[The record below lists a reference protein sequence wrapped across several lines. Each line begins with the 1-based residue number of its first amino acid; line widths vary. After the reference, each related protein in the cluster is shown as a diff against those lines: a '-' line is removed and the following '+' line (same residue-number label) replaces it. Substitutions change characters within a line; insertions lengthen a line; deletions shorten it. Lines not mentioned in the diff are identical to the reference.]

1 MTKKRSL
8 LTRRTRTLHSPLSI
22 DASHDG
28 QGIRTVRSLSH
39 LNSAESIDQIHNRNR
54 LNRSSSLDTEE
65 RISRLERGMSS
76 IQEQMSTGFGQITRM
91 LEHSL
96 NSQERSRQNR
106 QIEYIQ
112 VDDDDDEDELDKQ
125 DNEEYIPEKDLH
137 SLQETAQKQYN
148 KKHRKEIKNEI
159 KILIR
164 SAKIDE
170 IPIDY
175 TKKFGEIAPQLE
187 KDLIPRIQSL
197 LEQRGIHATLKSQLN
212 EAEIKQKKIMS
223 HIINRLSEKRERR
236 MKGALAMKNHPDYR
250 KSFKKRG
257 IKDINEILNKNE
269 YHSPE
274 ESDPEND
281 PNASTDRKNLFVY
294 KLSWRSDE
302 LTNLL
307 HSIDEYVEKYFPEN
321 KRVRPRILKDEF
333 WKNKKAPPN
342 LIWWTLKDGKR
353 ESLSVHKSIDEESD
367 DESESESE
375 EEEQSQQSQQS
386 QQSLNVDK
394 LDINA
399 ESDEEEEGEDEVNE
413 PEQEETSL
421 SQTSGRRSNKRSK
434 QSSKTPPLTPQKPPS
449 SLLKRKTP
457 QQTRSSKRISKNKKS
472 INKNNEALDELQEVI
487 DNMRDQSKKTNKKSS
502 SKPSS
507 QEQEHIHDNVS
518 KRTSKE
524 KEKEQ

>member
-8 LTRRTRTLHSPLSI
+8 LTRHTRTLHSPLSI
-22 DASHDG
+22 DTSHDG
-28 QGIRTVRSLSH
+28 QGIQTVRSLSH

-91 LEHSL
+91 LEH
-96 NSQERSRQNR
+96 
-106 QIEYIQ
+106 
-112 VDDDDDEDELDKQ
+112 ELDKQ

-187 KDLIPRIQSL
+187 KDLIPVSN
-197 LEQRGIHATLKSQLN
+197 HFLN
-212 EAEIKQKKIMS
+212 
-223 HIINRLSEKRERR
+223 NV
-236 MKGALAMKNHPDYR
+236 
-250 KSFKKRG
+250 
-257 IKDINEILNKNE
+257 DINEILNKNE

-321 KRVRPRILKDEF
+321 KRVRPHIFKDKF
-333 WKNKKAPPN
+333 WKNKKASPN

-353 ESLSVHKSIDEESD
+353 ESPSVHKSIDEESD

-375 EEEQSQQSQQS
+375 ERNKVNKVNKVNEVMVIEYYR
-386 QQSLNVDK
+386 LNVDK

-399 ESDEEEEGEDEVNE
+399 ESDDEEEGEDE
-413 PEQEETSL
+413 
-421 SQTSGRRSNKRSK
+421 
-434 QSSKTPPLTPQKPPS
+434 
-449 SLLKRKTP
+449 
-457 QQTRSSKRISKNKKS
+457 
-472 INKNNEALDELQEVI
+472 EVI
-487 DNMRDQSKKTNKKSS
+487 DSMRDQSKKTNKKSS
-502 SKPSS
+502 SKLSS
-507 QEQEHIHDNVS
+507 QEQKHIHDNVP

>member
-28 QGIRTVRSLSH
+28 QGIQTVRSLSH
-39 LNSAESIDQIHNRNR
+39 LNSAKSIDQIHNRNR

-76 IQEQMSTGFGQITRM
+76 IQEQMSTGFRQITRM
-91 LEHSL
+91 LERSL
-96 NSQERSRQNR
+96 NSQEQ
-106 QIEYIQ
+106 
-112 VDDDDDEDELDKQ
+112 
-125 DNEEYIPEKDLH
+125 
-137 SLQETAQKQYN
+137 
-148 KKHRKEIKNEI
+148 IKNEI

-187 KDLIPRIQSL
+187 KDLIPR
-197 LEQRGIHATLKSQLN
+197 RNKT
-212 EAEIKQKKIMS
+212 KKIMS
-223 HIINRLSEKRERR
+223 HIINRLSE
-236 MKGALAMKNHPDYR
+236 
-250 KSFKKRG
+250 
-257 IKDINEILNKNE
+257 DINEILNKNE

-281 PNASTDRKNLFVY
+281 PNASTDCKNLFVY

-333 WKNKKAPPN
+333 WKNKKVPPN
-342 LIWWTLKDGKR
+342 LNWWTLKDGKR
-353 ESLSVHKSIDEESD
+353 ESPSVHKSIDEESD

-375 EEEQSQQSQQS
+375 EEEQSQQSQPS
-386 QQSLNVDK
+386 YDLNVDK

-399 ESDEEEEGEDEVNE
+399 ESDKEEEGEDEK
-413 PEQEETSL
+413 TS
-421 SQTSGRRSNKRSK
+421 
-434 QSSKTPPLTPQKPPS
+434 
-449 SLLKRKTP
+449 

-472 INKNNEALDELQEVI
+472 TNKNNEALDELQEVI

-507 QEQEHIHDNVS
+507 QEQEHIHDNVP

>member
-28 QGIRTVRSLSH
+28 QGIQTVCSLSH
-39 LNSAESIDQIHNRNR
+39 LNSAKSIDQIHNRNR

-65 RISRLERGMSS
+65 
-76 IQEQMSTGFGQITRM
+76 
-91 LEHSL
+91 
-96 NSQERSRQNR
+96 
-106 QIEYIQ
+106 YIQ
-112 VDDDDDEDELDKQ
+112 VDDDDDENELDKQ
-125 DNEEYIPEKDLH
+125 DNEEYTPEKDLH

-197 LEQRGIHATLKSQLN
+197 LEQRGIRAILSIVQDVFSDLHKNGRRKWKESQLN

-236 MKGALAMKNHPDYR
+236 MKGGLAMKNHPDYR
-250 KSFKKRG
+250 KSFKKCG

-307 HSIDEYVEKYFPEN
+307 HSIEEYVEKYFPEN

-342 LIWWTLKDGKR
+342 LIWWTLKDGKQ
-353 ESLSVHKSIDEESD
+353 ESPSVHKSIDEESD

-375 EEEQSQQSQQS
+375 VEEQSQQNQQS
-386 QQSLNVDK
+386 YGLNVDK
-394 LDINA
+394 LDINV

-413 PEQEETSL
+413 LEQEETSL
-421 SQTSGRRSNKRSK
+421 SQTSGRQSNKRSK

-449 SLLKRKTP
+449 SLPKRKTP

-472 INKNNEALDELQEVI
+472 TNKNNEALDELQEVI
-487 DNMRDQSKKTNKKSS
+487 DNMRDQSKKINKKSS
-502 SKPSS
+502 SKPLS
-507 QEQEHIHDNVS
+507 QEQEHIHDNVP

>member
-8 LTRRTRTLHSPLSI
+8 LTRRTRILHSPLSI

-28 QGIRTVRSLSH
+28 QGIQTVRSLSH
-39 LNSAESIDQIHNRNR
+39 LNSAESIDQIHN
-54 LNRSSSLDTEE
+54 
-65 RISRLERGMSS
+65 
-76 IQEQMSTGFGQITRM
+76 Q
-91 LEHSL
+91 
-96 NSQERSRQNR
+96 
-106 QIEYIQ
+106 YIQ
-112 VDDDDDEDELDKQ
+112 VNDDDDEDELDKQ
-125 DNEEYIPEKDLH
+125 DNEKYIPEKDLH

-148 KKHRKEIKNEI
+148 KKHRKEIKNKI

-187 KDLIPRIQSL
+187 KDLIPRIQL
-197 LEQRGIHATLKSQLN
+197 LLKQCVIRATLS
-212 EAEIKQKKIMS
+212 IKRK
-223 HIINRLSEKRERR
+223 RR

-274 ESDPEND
+274 ESNPEND

-342 LIWWTLKDGKR
+342 LIWWTLKDGKQ
-353 ESLSVHKSIDEESD
+353 ESHSVHKSIDEESD

-375 EEEQSQQSQQS
+375 EEE
-386 QQSLNVDK
+386 
-394 LDINA
+394 
-399 ESDEEEEGEDEVNE
+399 
-413 PEQEETSL
+413 
-421 SQTSGRRSNKRSK
+421 
-434 QSSKTPPLTPQKPPS
+434 
-449 SLLKRKTP
+449 
-457 QQTRSSKRISKNKKS
+457 
-472 INKNNEALDELQEVI
+472 
-487 DNMRDQSKKTNKKSS
+487 
-502 SKPSS
+502 
-507 QEQEHIHDNVS
+507 
-518 KRTSKE
+518 
-524 KEKEQ
+524 

>member
-1 MTKKRSL
+1 
-8 LTRRTRTLHSPLSI
+8 
-22 DASHDG
+22 
-28 QGIRTVRSLSH
+28 
-39 LNSAESIDQIHNRNR
+39 
-54 LNRSSSLDTEE
+54 
-65 RISRLERGMSS
+65 MSS

-91 LEHSL
+91 LERSL
-96 NSQERSRQNR
+96 NSQEQ
-106 QIEYIQ
+106 
-112 VDDDDDEDELDKQ
+112 
-125 DNEEYIPEKDLH
+125 
-137 SLQETAQKQYN
+137 TAQKQYN

-159 KILIR
+159 KILIH
-164 SAKIDE
+164 SAKIDK

-175 TKKFGEIAPQLE
+175 MK
-187 KDLIPRIQSL
+187 
-197 LEQRGIHATLKSQLN
+197 N
-212 EAEIKQKKIMS
+212 
-223 HIINRLSEKRERR
+223 HIINRLSE
-236 MKGALAMKNHPDYR
+236 
-250 KSFKKRG
+250 
-257 IKDINEILNKNE
+257 DINEILNKNE
-269 YHSPE
+269 YHFPK

-307 HSIDEYVEKYFPEN
+307 HSIDEYMEKYFPEN

-353 ESLSVHKSIDEESD
+353 ESPSVHKSIDEKSD
-367 DESESESE
+367 DD
-375 EEEQSQQSQQS
+375 

-399 ESDEEEEGEDEVNE
+399 ESDEEEEGEDEANE
-413 PEQEETSL
+413 LEQEETLL

-434 QSSKTPPLTPQKPPS
+434 QSSKTPPLSLQKPPS
-449 SLLKRKTP
+449 SRKTS

-472 INKNNEALDELQEVI
+472 TNKNNEALDELQEVI
-487 DNMRDQSKKTNKKSS
+487 DNMHDQSKKTNKKSS

-507 QEQEHIHDNVS
+507 QEQEHIHDNVP

>member
-76 IQEQMSTGFGQITRM
+76 IQEQMSTMFGQITRM
-91 LEHSL
+91 LERSL

-197 LEQRGIHATLKSQLN
+197 LEQCGIRATLSIVRDVNKT
-212 EAEIKQKKIMS
+212 KKIMS

-281 PNASTDRKNLFVY
+281 PNISTDRKNLFVY
-294 KLSWRSDE
+294 KLSWRS
-302 LTNLL
+302 
-307 HSIDEYVEKYFPEN
+307 DEYVEKYFPEN

-353 ESLSVHKSIDEESD
+353 ESPSVHKSIDEESD

-386 QQSLNVDK
+386 YGLNVNK

-413 PEQEETSL
+413 LEQEETSL

-434 QSSKTPPLTPQKPPS
+434 QSSKTPPLPLQKPPS
-449 SLLKRKTP
+449 SRKTS

-472 INKNNEALDELQEVI
+472 TNKNNEALDELQEVI
-487 DNMRDQSKKTNKKSS
+487 DNIRDQSKKTNKKSS

-507 QEQEHIHDNVS
+507 QEQEHIHDNVP

>member
-1 MTKKRSL
+1 M
-8 LTRRTRTLHSPLSI
+8 RRTRTLHSPLSI
-22 DASHDG
+22 DASRDG
-28 QGIRTVRSLSH
+28 QGIWTVRSLSH
-39 LNSAESIDQIHNRNR
+39 LNSAESIDQIHNRNQ

-65 RISRLERGMSS
+65 
-76 IQEQMSTGFGQITRM
+76 
-91 LEHSL
+91 
-96 NSQERSRQNR
+96 
-106 QIEYIQ
+106 YIQ
-112 VDDDDDEDELDKQ
+112 VDDDDDDNEDELDKQ
-125 DNEEYIPEKDLH
+125 DNEEYTPEKDLH

-148 KKHRKEIKNEI
+148 KKHQKEIKNEI

-164 SAKIDE
+164 SAKIDS

-175 TKKFGEIAPQLE
+175 TKKFGEIALQLE

-197 LEQRGIHATLKSQLN
+197 LEQRGIHATLSIVRDVFLDLHKNGQRKWKESQLN

-223 HIINRLSEKRERR
+223 HIINRLSEKRDRR

-281 PNASTDRKNLFVY
+281 PNASTDHKNLFVY

-302 LTNLL
+302 LMKLL
-307 HSIDEYVEKYFPEN
+307 HSIDEYVKKYFPEN

-342 LIWWTLKDGKR
+342 LIWWTLKDR
-353 ESLSVHKSIDEESD
+353 N
-367 DESESESE
+367 E

-386 QQSLNVDK
+386 YGINVDK

-413 PEQEETSL
+413 PE
-421 SQTSGRRSNKRSK
+421 
-434 QSSKTPPLTPQKPPS
+434 
-449 SLLKRKTP
+449 
-457 QQTRSSKRISKNKKS
+457 
-472 INKNNEALDELQEVI
+472 
-487 DNMRDQSKKTNKKSS
+487 
-502 SKPSS
+502 
-507 QEQEHIHDNVS
+507 
-518 KRTSKE
+518 
-524 KEKEQ
+524 

>member
-1 MTKKRSL
+1 
-8 LTRRTRTLHSPLSI
+8 
-22 DASHDG
+22 
-28 QGIRTVRSLSH
+28 
-39 LNSAESIDQIHNRNR
+39 
-54 LNRSSSLDTEE
+54 
-65 RISRLERGMSS
+65 MSS

-91 LEHSL
+91 LERSL

-137 SLQETAQKQYN
+137 SLQETLQKQYN

-159 KILIR
+159 KILIC

-170 IPIDY
+170 IPINY

-197 LEQRGIHATLKSQLN
+197 LEQRGIHATLSIVWDVFSDLHKNGQRKWKESQLN

-223 HIINRLSEKRERR
+223 HIINRLSE
-236 MKGALAMKNHPDYR
+236 NH
-250 KSFKKRG
+250 
-257 IKDINEILNKNE
+257 
-269 YHSPE
+269 
-274 ESDPEND
+274 
-281 PNASTDRKNLFVY
+281 KNLFVY

-321 KRVRPRILKDEF
+321 KRVRLRILKDEF

-342 LIWWTLKDGKR
+342 LIWWTLKDEKR
-353 ESLSVHKSIDEESD
+353 ESPSVHKSIDEESD

-375 EEEQSQQSQQS
+375 EEEQSQQSKQS
-386 QQSLNVDK
+386 YGLNVDK

-399 ESDEEEEGEDEVNE
+399 ESDEEEEGEDEINE
-413 PEQEETSL
+413 LEQEETPL
-421 SQTSGRRSNKRSK
+421 SQTSGRRSNK
-434 QSSKTPPLTPQKPPS
+434 
-449 SLLKRKTP
+449 
-457 QQTRSSKRISKNKKS
+457 
-472 INKNNEALDELQEVI
+472 
-487 DNMRDQSKKTNKKSS
+487 
-502 SKPSS
+502 
-507 QEQEHIHDNVS
+507 
-518 KRTSKE
+518 
-524 KEKEQ
+524 

>member
-91 LEHSL
+91 LERSL

-148 KKHRKEIKNEI
+148 KKHRKEIKVCFEVQRDCTTI
-159 KILIR
+159 GKG
-164 SAKIDE
+164 SD
-170 IPIDY
+170 
-175 TKKFGEIAPQLE
+175 
-187 KDLIPRIQSL
+187 PRIQSL
-197 LEQRGIHATLKSQLN
+197 LEQCGIRATLSIVRDVFSDLHKNGRQTGTKD
-212 EAEIKQKKIMS
+212 EGRIS
-223 HIINRLSEKRERR
+223 HEESPRLSKI
-236 MKGALAMKNHPDYR
+236 
-250 KSFKKRG
+250 FKKRG

-274 ESDPEND
+274 ESDPKND

-333 WKNKKAPPN
+333 WKNKKAPPK

-353 ESLSVHKSIDEESD
+353 ESPSVHKSIDEESD

-375 EEEQSQQSQQS
+375 KEEQSQQSQQS
-386 QQSLNVDK
+386 QRSYGLNVDK

-413 PEQEETSL
+413 LEQEETSL
-421 SQTSGRRSNKRSK
+421 SQTLG
-434 QSSKTPPLTPQKPPS
+434 
-449 SLLKRKTP
+449 
-457 QQTRSSKRISKNKKS
+457 
-472 INKNNEALDELQEVI
+472 
-487 DNMRDQSKKTNKKSS
+487 
-502 SKPSS
+502 
-507 QEQEHIHDNVS
+507 
-518 KRTSKE
+518 
-524 KEKEQ
+524 

>member
-8 LTRRTRTLHSPLSI
+8 LMRRTRTLHSPLSI

-28 QGIRTVRSLSH
+28 QGIQTVRSLSH
-39 LNSAESIDQIHNRNR
+39 LNSAESIDQIYNHNR

-65 RISRLERGMSS
+65 RISRLERRMSS

-91 LEHSL
+91 LERSL

-125 DNEEYIPEKDLH
+125 DNEEYIPKKDLH

-159 KILIR
+159 KILIC

-197 LEQRGIHATLKSQLN
+197 LEQCGIRATLS
-212 EAEIKQKKIMS
+212 IVWD
-223 HIINRLSEKRERR
+223 KRERR

-250 KSFKKRG
+250 KSFKKCG

-281 PNASTDRKNLFVY
+281 PNASTDHKNLFVY
-294 KLSWRSDE
+294 KLSWRS
-302 LTNLL
+302 
-307 HSIDEYVEKYFPEN
+307 DEYVEKYFPEN

-342 LIWWTLKDGKR
+342 LIWWTLKDEKR
-353 ESLSVHKSIDEESD
+353 ESPSVHKSIDEESD

-386 QQSLNVDK
+386 Q
-394 LDINA
+394 
-399 ESDEEEEGEDEVNE
+399 
-413 PEQEETSL
+413 
-421 SQTSGRRSNKRSK
+421 R
-434 QSSKTPPLTPQKPPS
+434 
-449 SLLKRKTP
+449 
-457 QQTRSSKRISKNKKS
+457 
-472 INKNNEALDELQEVI
+472 
-487 DNMRDQSKKTNKKSS
+487 
-502 SKPSS
+502 
-507 QEQEHIHDNVS
+507 
-518 KRTSKE
+518 
-524 KEKEQ
+524 

>member
-8 LTRRTRTLHSPLSI
+8 LTRHTRTLHSPLSI

-54 LNRSSSLDTEE
+54 LNSSSSLDTE
-65 RISRLERGMSS
+65 
-76 IQEQMSTGFGQITRM
+76 
-91 LEHSL
+91 
-96 NSQERSRQNR
+96 
-106 QIEYIQ
+106 EYIQ

-137 SLQETAQKQYN
+137 SLQKTAQKQYN
-148 KKHRKEIKNEI
+148 KKHQKEIKNEI

-175 TKKFGEIAPQLE
+175 TKKFSEIAPQLE
-187 KDLIPRIQSL
+187 KDLISCIQSL
-197 LEQRGIHATLKSQLN
+197 LEQRSIRATLSIVRDVFSDLHKNGRRKWKESQLN

-223 HIINRLSEKRERR
+223 HIINRLSEKWERR

-257 IKDINEILNKNE
+257 IKYINEILNKNE
-269 YHSPE
+269 YHSSE

-281 PNASTDRKNLFVY
+281 PDRKNLF
-294 KLSWRSDE
+294 

-353 ESLSVHKSIDEESD
+353 ESPSVHKSIDEESD

-386 QQSLNVDK
+386 YGLNVDK

-399 ESDEEEEGEDEVNE
+399 ESDEEEEGEDE
-413 PEQEETSL
+413 
-421 SQTSGRRSNKRSK
+421 
-434 QSSKTPPLTPQKPPS
+434 
-449 SLLKRKTP
+449 
-457 QQTRSSKRISKNKKS
+457 
-472 INKNNEALDELQEVI
+472 
-487 DNMRDQSKKTNKKSS
+487 
-502 SKPSS
+502 
-507 QEQEHIHDNVS
+507 EHIHDNVP

-524 KEKEQ
+524 KEKE

>member
-8 LTRRTRTLHSPLSI
+8 LTHRTRTLHSPLSI

-28 QGIRTVRSLSH
+28 QGIQTVRSLSH

-65 RISRLERGMSS
+65 RISQLEWGMLL
-76 IQEQMSTGFGQITRM
+76 IQEQMSTGFRQITRM
-91 LEHSL
+91 LERSL

-164 SAKIDE
+164 NAKINE
-170 IPIDY
+170 IPINY
-175 TKKFGEIAPQLE
+175 MKKFGEIAPQLE
-187 KDLIPRIQSL
+187 KDLIPHIQSL
-197 LEQRGIHATLKSQLN
+197 LEQRGIHATLSIVRDVFSDLHKNGQQTGTKD
-212 EAEIKQKKIMS
+212 EGRIS
-223 HIINRLSEKRERR
+223 HEESPRLSKI
-236 MKGALAMKNHPDYR
+236 
-250 KSFKKRG
+250 FKKRG

-307 HSIDEYVEKYFPEN
+307 HSIDEYMEKYFPEN

-333 WKNKKAPPN
+333 WKNKKALPN
-342 LIWWTLKDGKR
+342 LIWWTLKDRKR
-353 ESLSVHKSIDEESD
+353 ESPSVHKSINEESD

-375 EEEQSQQSQQS
+375 EEEQSQQS
-386 QQSLNVDK
+386 LNIDK

-399 ESDEEEEGEDEVNE
+399 ESDEEEEGEDEANE
-413 PEQEETSL
+413 LKQEETSL
-421 SQTSGRRSNKRSK
+421 SQTSG
-434 QSSKTPPLTPQKPPS
+434 
-449 SLLKRKTP
+449 
-457 QQTRSSKRISKNKKS
+457 
-472 INKNNEALDELQEVI
+472 
-487 DNMRDQSKKTNKKSS
+487 
-502 SKPSS
+502 
-507 QEQEHIHDNVS
+507 
-518 KRTSKE
+518 
-524 KEKEQ
+524 

>member
-1 MTKKRSL
+1 
-8 LTRRTRTLHSPLSI
+8 
-22 DASHDG
+22 
-28 QGIRTVRSLSH
+28 
-39 LNSAESIDQIHNRNR
+39 
-54 LNRSSSLDTEE
+54 
-65 RISRLERGMSS
+65 
-76 IQEQMSTGFGQITRM
+76 MSTGFGQITRM
-91 LEHSL
+91 LERSL

-112 VDDDDDEDELDKQ
+112 VDDDNNEDELDKQ
-125 DNEEYIPEKDLH
+125 DNEKYIPEKDLH
-137 SLQETAQKQYN
+137 LLQETAQKQYN

-164 SAKIDE
+164 SAKINE

-187 KDLIPRIQSL
+187 KDLIPYIQSL
-197 LEQRGIHATLKSQLN
+197 LEQCGIHATLSIVRDVFSDLHKNGRCKWKESQLN

-250 KSFKKRG
+250 KSFKKCG

-274 ESDPEND
+274 ESDLEND

-321 KRVRPRILKDEF
+321 KRVRPL
-333 WKNKKAPPN
+333 
-342 LIWWTLKDGKR
+342 
-353 ESLSVHKSIDEESD
+353 HKSIDEESD

-386 QQSLNVDK
+386 YGLNVDK

-399 ESDEEEEGEDEVNE
+399 ESDEEEEGEDEK
-413 PEQEETSL
+413 TS
-421 SQTSGRRSNKRSK
+421 
-434 QSSKTPPLTPQKPPS
+434 
-449 SLLKRKTP
+449 

-472 INKNNEALDELQEVI
+472 TNKNNEALDELQEVI

-507 QEQEHIHDNVS
+507 QEQEHIHDNVP

>member
-8 LTRRTRTLHSPLSI
+8 LTRHTRTLHSPLSI
-22 DASHDG
+22 DASHNG
-28 QGIRTVRSLSH
+28 QDIQTVRSLSH

-65 RISRLERGMSS
+65 RIERGMSS

-91 LEHSL
+91 LERSL

-137 SLQETAQKQYN
+137 SLQKTAQKQYN

-159 KILIR
+159 KILIC

-187 KDLIPRIQSL
+187 KDLIPCIQSL
-197 LEQRGIHATLKSQLN
+197 LEQCGIRATLSIVQ
-212 EAEIKQKKIMS
+212 
-223 HIINRLSEKRERR
+223 
-236 MKGALAMKNHPDYR
+236 DV
-250 KSFKKRG
+250 

-269 YHSPE
+269 YYSPE

-353 ESLSVHKSIDEESD
+353 ESPSVHKSIDEESD
-367 DESESESE
+367 DKSESESE

-386 QQSLNVDK
+386 YGLNVDK

-399 ESDEEEEGEDEVNE
+399 ESDEEEEGEDE
-413 PEQEETSL
+413 
-421 SQTSGRRSNKRSK
+421 
-434 QSSKTPPLTPQKPPS
+434 
-449 SLLKRKTP
+449 
-457 QQTRSSKRISKNKKS
+457 
-472 INKNNEALDELQEVI
+472 EVI

>member
-1 MTKKRSL
+1 MRH
-8 LTRRTRTLHSPLSI
+8 TRTLHSPLSI

-28 QGIRTVRSLSH
+28 QDIQTVRSLSH

-65 RISRLERGMSS
+65 
-76 IQEQMSTGFGQITRM
+76 
-91 LEHSL
+91 
-96 NSQERSRQNR
+96 
-106 QIEYIQ
+106 YIQ

-125 DNEEYIPEKDLH
+125 NNEEYIPEKDLH
-137 SLQETAQKQYN
+137 SF
-148 KKHRKEIKNEI
+148 
-159 KILIR
+159 
-164 SAKIDE
+164 AKIDE

-175 TKKFGEIAPQLE
+175 TKKFSEIAPQLE
-187 KDLIPRIQSL
+187 KDLILCIQSL
-197 LEQRGIHATLKSQLN
+197 LEQCGIRATLSIVQDVFSDLHKNGQRKWKESQLN

-223 HIINRLSEKRERR
+223 HIINRLSEVKT
-236 MKGALAMKNHPDYR
+236 GTKNEGRISHEDHSDYR
-250 KSFKKRG
+250 KSFKKCG

-342 LIWWTLKDGKR
+342 LIWWTLKYGKR
-353 ESLSVHKSIDEESD
+353 ESPSVHKFIDEESD
-367 DESESESE
+367 DESELESE
-375 EEEQSQQSQQS
+375 EEEQSQQS

-399 ESDEEEEGEDEVNE
+399 ESDEEEEGEDE
-413 PEQEETSL
+413 
-421 SQTSGRRSNKRSK
+421 
-434 QSSKTPPLTPQKPPS
+434 
-449 SLLKRKTP
+449 
-457 QQTRSSKRISKNKKS
+457 
-472 INKNNEALDELQEVI
+472 EVI

-507 QEQEHIHDNVS
+507 QEQEHIHDNVP

>member
-1 MTKKRSL
+1 MLHFNRSTIKFNFQSL

-22 DASHDG
+22 NASHDG
-28 QGIRTVRSLSH
+28 QGIQTVHSLSH

-91 LEHSL
+91 LERSL
-96 NSQERSRQNR
+96 NPQERSRQNR

-125 DNEEYIPEKDLH
+125 DNEEYITEKDLH

-197 LEQRGIHATLKSQLN
+197 LEQHGIHATLSIVRDVFSDLHKNGRHKWKESQLN

-223 HIINRLSEKRERR
+223 HIINRLSE
-236 MKGALAMKNHPDYR
+236 
-250 KSFKKRG
+250 
-257 IKDINEILNKNE
+257 DINEILNKNE

-353 ESLSVHKSIDEESD
+353 ESPSVHKSIDEESD

-399 ESDEEEEGEDEVNE
+399 ESDEEEEGEDEANE
-413 PEQEETSL
+413 LEQEETSL
-421 SQTSGRRSNKRSK
+421 SQTSG
-434 QSSKTPPLTPQKPPS
+434 
-449 SLLKRKTP
+449 
-457 QQTRSSKRISKNKKS
+457 
-472 INKNNEALDELQEVI
+472 
-487 DNMRDQSKKTNKKSS
+487 
-502 SKPSS
+502 
-507 QEQEHIHDNVS
+507 
-518 KRTSKE
+518 
-524 KEKEQ
+524 

>member
-1 MTKKRSL
+1 
-8 LTRRTRTLHSPLSI
+8 
-22 DASHDG
+22 
-28 QGIRTVRSLSH
+28 
-39 LNSAESIDQIHNRNR
+39 
-54 LNRSSSLDTEE
+54 
-65 RISRLERGMSS
+65 MSS

-91 LEHSL
+91 LERSL
-96 NSQERSRQNR
+96 NSQEQ
-106 QIEYIQ
+106 
-112 VDDDDDEDELDKQ
+112 
-125 DNEEYIPEKDLH
+125 
-137 SLQETAQKQYN
+137 TAQKQYN

-159 KILIR
+159 KILIH
-164 SAKIDE
+164 SAKIDK

-175 TKKFGEIAPQLE
+175 MK
-187 KDLIPRIQSL
+187 
-197 LEQRGIHATLKSQLN
+197 N
-212 EAEIKQKKIMS
+212 
-223 HIINRLSEKRERR
+223 HIINRLSEKRERN
-236 MKGALAMKNHPDYR
+236 MKGALAMKNHPNYQ

-269 YHSPE
+269 YHFPK

-307 HSIDEYVEKYFPEN
+307 HSIDEYMEKYFPEN

-353 ESLSVHKSIDEESD
+353 ESPSVHKSIDEKSD
-367 DESESESE
+367 DD
-375 EEEQSQQSQQS
+375 

-399 ESDEEEEGEDEVNE
+399 ESDEEEEGEDEANE
-413 PEQEETSL
+413 LEQEETLL

-434 QSSKTPPLTPQKPPS
+434 QSSKTPPLSLQKPPS
-449 SLLKRKTP
+449 SRKTS

-472 INKNNEALDELQEVI
+472 TNKNNEALDELQEVI
-487 DNMRDQSKKTNKKSS
+487 DNMHDQSKKTNKKSS

-507 QEQEHIHDNVS
+507 QEQEHIHDNVP